1 MLVVFPVRVRHRDL
15 VRVGEERRGEIV
27 DARRQFQKVV
37 VVVFFAAA
45 CASSSSFFVPG
56 AGFGGGGGGGVH
68 RRRRPFVE
76 ANFLPFFF
84 FLSFEREKI
93 MAKLFLKKD
102 ARESYIYS
110 SHIHK
115 SVPCTR
121 WKRRHRKPG
130 RPSSRANTRTASS
143 SVRTRE
149 CPRVRFVVVV
159 VVASRGIF

>member
-1 MLVVFPVRVRHRDL
+1 MCVYKKKQ
-15 VRVGEERRGEIV
+15 
-27 DARRQFQKVV
+27 ARRKKDDDKKERETR
-37 VVVFFAAA
+37 FF
-45 CASSSSFFVPG
+45 SFFFVCRLSKVICHL
-56 AGFGGGGGGGVH
+56 FFS
-68 RRRRPFVE
+68 PFF
-76 ANFLPFFF
+76 FLPFFF
-84 FLSFEREKI
+84 REGKKNGEI
-93 MAKLFLKKD
+93 ILKKD
-102 ARESYIYS
+102 PARESYILFFT
-110 SHIHK
+110 HNK